1 MLISNDLPT
10 YPGDPSANI
19 SPKIKFSE
27 KGYNVL
33 SICMG
38 THSGTHLD
46 VPLHILDGGASVDR
60 IALEK
65 FAGEA
70 IFAEILKNKNEKITL
85 KEIKNLDLKSGD
97 ILIVRTGWE
106 ENKYGKNYF
115 RDFPYFSIE
124 AADYIISKKIKSIGA
139 DIPAVDGPEQNGA
152 FHRKMM
158 NAGIIIIEALVNL
171 KQVVG
176 KRIFF
181 TALPLNI
188 KDADGSPVRAAA
200 FEF

>member
-46 VPLHILDGGASVDR
+46 VPLHLLDGGASVDR